1 MIDLAPFSALTMS
14 SEKGLK
20 NLFSPTLFLP
30 QHEAAL
36 FCYNLKSNII
46 ISGNYSCVP
55 HHLRKLQLYA
65 ACWLCLVVPLK
76 SPSQINILVF

>member
-36 FCYNLKSNII
+36 L
-46 ISGNYSCVP
+46 
-55 HHLRKLQLYA
+55 L
-65 ACWLCLVVPLK
+65 
-76 SPSQINILVF
+76 

>member
-1 MIDLAPFSALTMS
+1 MIYLAPFSALTMS

-36 FCYNLKSNII
+36 FAIT
-46 ISGNYSCVP
+46 
-55 HHLRKLQLYA
+55 
-65 ACWLCLVVPLK
+65 
-76 SPSQINILVF
+76 